1 MGKHKRSDC
10 VLQLKNV
17 MESFKTTGIVV
28 AADVKEKTEEE
39 KAAEEAKAKEA
50 MGDVMAE
57 GGDDDKDGM
66 AKMDDMAMGTM
77 MMATVTDP
85 RSAHVDDGAFEGFAN
100 TPALYLRNA
109 LVNEYFGDLI
119 KQRIVTIQFMKA
131 KGADTNKEL
140 DGAAGFLTSGLATT
154 AEKPN
159 TEAWFSG
166 LVGELDEAAFSE
178 LKKGGAISF
187 PGWV

>member
-17 MESFKTTGIVV
+17 MESFKTSGIEV
-28 AADVKEKTEEE
+28 AAAVKEKTEEE
-39 KAAEEAKAKEA
+39 KTKEA
-50 MGDVMAE
+50 MGGMEVMAE
-57 GGDDDKDGM
+57 GGGDDDKGGM
-66 AKMDDMAMGTM
+66 AGMDAMAMGTM

-85 RSAHVDDGAFEGFAN
+85 RSAHVDDGAFEGLAN

-154 AEKPN
+154 AEKPIA
-159 TEAWFSG
+159 EAWFSG

>member
-1 MGKHKRSDC
+1 
-10 VLQLKNV
+10 
-17 MESFKTTGIVV
+17 MESFKKTGIEV

-39 KAAEEAKAKEA
+39 KAEEAKAKEA
-50 MGDVMAE
+50 MGEVMAE
-57 GGDDDKDGM
+57 GGSGDDMDGM
-66 AKMDDMAMGTM
+66 TKMDDMAMGTM

-85 RSAHVDDGAFEGFAN
+85 RSAHVDDGAFEGAAN